1 MLHLVHGA
9 ADSLFV
15 QVGEQVFGLFAQQN
29 LLLQVILT
37 GLFLYIQLVTAPAEE
52 VVADFAEVLLQVH
65 FV

>member
-37 GLFLYIQLVTAPAEE
+37 GLFLDI
-52 VVADFAEVLLQVH
+52 
-65 FV
+65 

>member
-9 ADSLFV
+9 NDSLFA
-15 QVGEQVFGLFAQQN
+15 QVGEQVFGLFAQQD

-37 GLFLYIQLVTAPAEE
+37 GLLLDIQLVTAPAEE